1 MLKIAICDD
10 NIDELS
16 DMVSLIEEYRT
27 RNHMEYTYTI
37 FHNGF
42 ELMPVLEK
50 GRVFDIYCLDIIMPT
65 FTGIALAKEIRTL
78 DQRAQIIFFTSSPE
92 FALESYSVKAINYVL
107 KPVTKEKLFYA
118 LTDALERTVKTQSA
132 SIIVKSSDG
141 IQKILLSNLV
151 YVEAMGKKVVYHIIS
166 GRSIECAEQFSVVCE
181 NLMKEGC
188 FIKPHRSYLI
198 NMSCID
204 TISSAGI
211 TLQTSARIPIAQGKA
226 KEIRERY
233 LAFQMEEE

>member
-50 GRVFDIYCLDIIMPT
+50 GGVFDIYCLDIIMPT

-92 FALESYSVKAINYVL
+92 FALESYSVRAINYVL

-118 LTDALERTVKTQSA
+118 LTDALERIVKTQSA

-166 GRSIECAEQFSVVCE
+166 GRAIECAEQFSVVCE

-211 TLQTSARIPIAQGKA
+211 TLQTSALIPIAQGKIKKI
-226 KEIRERY
+226 KECY
-233 LAFQMEEE
+233 LAFQMEE